1 MSDNII
7 YNCCCTICKKEFK
20 GGRFFNSHFTQVHV
34 NKSKGNGKR
43 RGSPLGRIP
52 WNKGLTKETD
62 ERVKKSAQTQIE
74 KIASKKKITHMEA
87 VLDYCRE
94 KEIEP
99 DQITHLINRNLKDKI
114 KMNAQDLNFLPKTA
128 TLPV

>member
-1 MSDNII
+1 M
-7 YNCCCTICKKEFK
+7 TPKQFALE
-20 GGRFFNSHFTQVHV
+20 VE
-34 NKSKGNGKR
+34 KR
-43 RGSPLGRIP
+43 
-52 WNKGLTKETD
+52 
-62 ERVKKSAQTQIE
+62 
-74 KIASKKKITHMEA
+74 ASKKRITHMDA
-87 VLDYCRE
+87 VLDYCAE

>member
-1 MSDNII
+1 M
-7 YNCCCTICKKEFK
+7 TPKQFA
-20 GGRFFNSHFTQVHV
+20 
-34 NKSKGNGKR
+34 
-43 RGSPLGRIP
+43 L
-52 WNKGLTKETD
+52 
-62 ERVKKSAQTQIE
+62 QIE

>member
-1 MSDNII
+1 M
-7 YNCCCTICKKEFK
+7 TPKQFALE
-20 GGRFFNSHFTQVHV
+20 VE
-34 NKSKGNGKR
+34 KR
-43 RGSPLGRIP
+43 
-52 WNKGLTKETD
+52 
-62 ERVKKSAQTQIE
+62 
-74 KIASKKKITHMEA
+74 ASKKRITHMEA
-87 VLDYCRE
+87 VLDYCAE

>member
-1 MSDNII
+1 M
-7 YNCCCTICKKEFK
+7 TPK
-20 GGRFFNSHFTQVHV
+20 Q
-34 NKSKGNGKR
+34 
-43 RGSPLGRIP
+43 LA
-52 WNKGLTKETD
+52 L
-62 ERVKKSAQTQIE
+62 QIE
-74 KIASKKKITHMEA
+74 KRASKKKITHMEA
-87 VLDYCRE
+87 VLDYCNE